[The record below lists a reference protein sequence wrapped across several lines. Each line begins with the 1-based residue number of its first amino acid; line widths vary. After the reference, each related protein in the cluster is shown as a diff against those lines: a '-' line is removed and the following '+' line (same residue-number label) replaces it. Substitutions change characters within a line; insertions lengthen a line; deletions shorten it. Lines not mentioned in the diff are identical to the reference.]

1 MVSKWQPLESSKL
14 QVHTGSLLGS
24 AEGRVLINEQSWE
37 TAGLSLPHF
46 IAGETEKLTPLNH
59 KADEQESCL

>member
-1 MVSKWQPLESSKL
+1 M
-14 QVHTGSLLGS
+14 HTGSLLGS